1 MFMKLA
7 FQRSECPKEARQR
20 RLCRMMLGLSL
31 EPEDDHVLPAL
42 ATLGVL
48 LIGLFAWRMGYL
60 GTVAPALTGVLV
72 LVALGAAVLRVR
84 RRYRHVVAG
93 VLVLAVLLGLLG
105 AAVFHRA
112 HLEPFVAIAGRTASA
127 LADWI
132 TTR

>member
-20 RLCRMMLGLSL
+20 RLCRMLLGLSL

>member
-105 AAVFHRA
+105 AAVYHRA